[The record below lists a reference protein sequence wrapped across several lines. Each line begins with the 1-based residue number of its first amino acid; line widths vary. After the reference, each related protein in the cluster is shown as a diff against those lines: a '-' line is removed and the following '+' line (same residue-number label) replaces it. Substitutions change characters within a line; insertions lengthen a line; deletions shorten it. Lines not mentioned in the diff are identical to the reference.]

1 MKTNRL
7 ATRLVLV
14 TACFLM
20 VCCAPKKINQE
31 EQQIEKLLA
40 QMTIDDKIGQTA
52 LRGTSSRVKG
62 ALSEE
67 FKQAVRDGQVGSVLN
82 VMNVEYVK
90 ELQGIAVEESRLG
103 IPLIFA
109 RDVIH
114 GFKTIFP
121 IPIGLAASWDEQTA
135 YDCARVSAFEASSQG
150 IRWTFAPMLD
160 IARDSRWGR
169 VAESPGEDPYLASRL
184 ASAYIRGFQGD
195 RLSDPTS
202 MAACAKHFLAYGA
215 AIGGRDYNSAVIHN
229 AEMQNIYLPPF
240 KAAIDAGAA
249 TIMSSFNDV
258 NGVPATG
265 NKFILRDILRDQ
277 LGFNGFVV
285 SDWNSV
291 TEMIP
296 HGFAA
301 NEKEAGKLSAMAGLD
316 MEMTSAAYQNHLKQ
330 LIETGEVSMDVLD
343 DMVRNILR
351 VKIQLGLFK
360 APYIPDNHPGQMY
373 AEESMKAAYDAA
385 VNSFVLLKND
395 NNLLPLKAEQKIL
408 LTGPLADAPHDQL
421 GTWTFDGDKARTV
434 TVKDAFEQNASTQF
448 INGLEYSR
456 DNSKKQFQA
465 TVAKA
470 KKSDVI
476 VFVGGEEAILS
487 GEAHSRADIRLPG
500 VQEELL
506 YELSQ
511 TGKPIVLVIMAGRPI
526 NISAVLPFVDAVMM
540 AWHPGTLGG
549 PALYDVLT
557 GSREPGGRLPITWP
571 KSAGQLPIYYN
582 QKNTGR
588 PADKESFVHMDDI
601 PVGAWQSSL
610 GNKSH
615 YLDAGFLPAFPF
627 GYGLTYTSFDYSNL
641 LLSDTTMNDAGN
653 IKMNVTLTN
662 TGSRKGT
669 EIVQLYLQ
677 DQTAS
682 LTRPVKELKDYQKV
696 TLLANESRVIE
707 FNIKASQLTFY
718 NNDNKKVLEP
728 GVFNVFV
735 GGNSLHVLSDSFCF
749 E

>member
-1 MKTNRL
+1 M
-7 ATRLVLV
+7 ATRLILV
-14 TACFLM
+14 AACFLM
-20 VCCAPKKINQE
+20 VCCATQE
-31 EQQIEKLLA
+31 ITKEEKQIEELLA
-40 QMTIDDKIGQTA
+40 QMSIDDKIGQTA

-135 YDCARVSAFEASSQG
+135 YDCARVSALEASSQG

-169 VAESPGEDPYLASRL
+169 VAESPGEDPYLASIL
-184 ASAYIRGFQGD
+184 AKAYIRGFQGD
-195 RLSDPTS
+195 SLSDPSS
-202 MAACAKHFLAYGA
+202 MAACAKHFLGYGA
-215 AIGGRDYNSAVIHN
+215 AIGGRDYNSVVIHN

-240 KAAIDAGAA
+240 KAAIDAGSA
-249 TIMSSFNDV
+249 TIMSSFNDI
-258 NGVPATG
+258 NGIPATG
-265 NKFILRDILRDQ
+265 NRFILRDILRDQ

-301 NEKEAGKLSAMAGLD
+301 DEKEAGKLSAIAGLD
-316 MEMTSAAYQNHLKQ
+316 MEMTSAAYQKHLKQ
-330 LIETGEVSMDVLD
+330 LIESGEVSMDVLD

-351 VKIQLGLFK
+351 VKIQLGLFES
-360 APYIPDNHPGQMY
+360 PYIPDHHPGQMY
-373 AEESMKAAYDAA
+373 ADESLASAYDAA
-385 VNSFVLLKND
+385 VNSFVLLKN
-395 NNLLPLKAEQKIL
+395 NKVLPLNTSDKIF
-408 LTGPLADAPHDQL
+408 LTGPLSDAPHDQL
-421 GTWTFDGDKARTV
+421 GTWSFDGDKAHTV
-434 TVKDAFEQNASTQF
+434 TVKDAFESNSSTQF
-448 INGLEYSR
+448 INGLNYSR
-456 DNSKKQFQA
+456 DTSKKQFRA
-465 TVAKA
+465 TLAKA
-470 KKSDVI
+470 QKADVI

-500 VQEELL
+500 IQEELL
-506 YELSQ
+506 LELSQ

-526 NISAVLPFVDAVMM
+526 NIMAVLPHVDAVLM
-540 AWHPGTLGG
+540 AWHPGTNGG

-571 KSAGQLPIYYN
+571 KSAGQSPIYYN

-641 LLSDTTMNDAGN
+641 QLSDTTMNDAGN
-653 IKMNVTLTN
+653 IKMIVTLTN

-682 LTRPVKELKDYQKV
+682 ITRPVKELKDYQKV
-696 TLLANESRVIE
+696 TLLAGESREIE
-707 FNIKASQLTFY
+707 FIINASQLTFY
-718 NNDNKKVLEP
+718 NNDNKMVLEP

-735 GGNSLHVLSDSFCF
+735 GGNSQHVLSNSFRF

>member
-1 MKTNRL
+1 MNRL
-7 ATRLVLV
+7 ATRLILV
-14 TACFLM
+14 AACFLM
-20 VCCAPKKINQE
+20 VCCATQE
-31 EQQIEKLLA
+31 ITKEEKQIEELLA
-40 QMTIDDKIGQTA
+40 QMSIDDKIGQTA

-135 YDCARVSAFEASSQG
+135 YDCARVSALEASSQG

-169 VAESPGEDPYLASRL
+169 VAESPGEDPYLASIL
-184 ASAYIRGFQGD
+184 AKAYIRGFQGD
-195 RLSDPTS
+195 SLSDPSS
-202 MAACAKHFLAYGA
+202 MAACAKHFLGYGA
-215 AIGGRDYNSAVIHN
+215 AIGGRDYNSVVIHN

-240 KAAIDAGAA
+240 KAAIDAGSA
-249 TIMSSFNDV
+249 TIMSSFNDI
-258 NGVPATG
+258 NGIPATG
-265 NKFILRDILRDQ
+265 NRFILRDILRDQ

-301 NEKEAGKLSAMAGLD
+301 DEKEAGKLSAIAGLD
-316 MEMTSAAYQNHLKQ
+316 MEMTSAAYQKHLKQ
-330 LIETGEVSMDVLD
+330 LIESGEVSMDVLD

-351 VKIQLGLFK
+351 VKIQLGLFES
-360 APYIPDNHPGQMY
+360 PYIPDHHPGQMY
-373 AEESMKAAYDAA
+373 ADESLASAYDAA
-385 VNSFVLLKND
+385 VNSFVLLKN
-395 NNLLPLKAEQKIL
+395 NKVLPLNTSDKIF
-408 LTGPLADAPHDQL
+408 LTGPLSDAPHDQL
-421 GTWTFDGDKARTV
+421 GTWSFDGDKAHTV
-434 TVKDAFEQNASTQF
+434 TVKDAFESNSSTQF
-448 INGLEYSR
+448 INGLNYSR
-456 DNSKKQFQA
+456 DTSKKQFRA
-465 TVAKA
+465 TLAKA
-470 KKSDVI
+470 QKADVI

-500 VQEELL
+500 IQEELL
-506 YELSQ
+506 LELSQ

-526 NISAVLPFVDAVMM
+526 NIMAVLPHVDAVLM
-540 AWHPGTLGG
+540 AWHPGTNGG

-571 KSAGQLPIYYN
+571 KSAGQSPIYYN

-641 LLSDTTMNDAGN
+641 QLSDTTMNDAGN
-653 IKMNVTLTN
+653 IKMIVTLTN

-682 LTRPVKELKDYQKV
+682 ITRPVKELKDYQKV
-696 TLLANESRVIE
+696 TLLAGESREIE
-707 FNIKASQLTFY
+707 FIINASQLTFY
-718 NNDNKKVLEP
+718 NNDNKMVLEP

-735 GGNSLHVLSDSFCF
+735 GGNSQHVLSNSFRF